1 MYTDP
6 RGGHN
11 KKVFNKNF
19 FKTWSTEMAYVL
31 GYIYADG
38 TIEDTRKSSRTC
50 YTAITSV
57 DYDLLDKVRKTLS
70 SNHELYIKKAHTQTF
85 PDGKKYICKKA
96 YILRVGSKSMFDDLI
111 KLGLTPRKSLTLSFP
126 DVPIESLSYF
136 VRGYFDGDGCIMVS
150 VDKGKKMPS
159 VKTIFTCGS
168 LTFLEQLNS
177 LLNKVANCRHKNI
190 IHSDHAY
197 QLSYRKYDSLKI
209 LDFIYSNLNKA
220 PFLARKYNIYK
231 TYKNGL

>member
-11 KKVFNKNF
+11 QKNF
-19 FKTWSTEMAYVL
+19 DKDFFKIWSSEMAYVL

-38 TIEDTRKSSRTC
+38 AIEDVRKSSRTC

-85 PDGKKYICKKA
+85 PDGKKYLCKKA
-96 YILRVGSKSMFDDLI
+96 YVLRIGSKSMFSDLV
-111 KLGLTPRKSLTLSFP
+111 KLGLTPRKSLTLKFP
-126 DVPIESLSYF
+126 DIPIKLLGYF
-136 VRGYFDGDGCIMVS
+136 IRGYFDGDGCIIVS
-150 VDKGKKMPS
+150 IDKGKKIPS

-168 LTFLEQLNS
+168 LIFLEQLNC
-177 LLNKVANCRHKNI
+177 LLSTVTNCRHKNI
-190 IHSDHAY
+190 IHGDHAY

-209 LDFIYSNLNKA
+209 LGFMYKNLNKS
-220 PFLARKYNIYK
+220 PFLDRKYNIYK
-231 TYKNGL
+231 KYKDSL